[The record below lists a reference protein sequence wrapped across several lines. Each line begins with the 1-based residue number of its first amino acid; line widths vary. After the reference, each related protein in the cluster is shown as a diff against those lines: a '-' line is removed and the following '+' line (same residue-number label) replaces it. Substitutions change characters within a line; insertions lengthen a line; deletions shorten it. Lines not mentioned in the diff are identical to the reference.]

1 MTLTNPENLHWS
13 IDRKAGS
20 SQAPNHDL
28 FTHREEINTRAHTH
42 AQTERRGEAE
52 TDKREDG
59 ERKRDQGWIFR
70 E

>member
-1 MTLTNPENLHWS
+1 M
-13 IDRKAGS
+13 
-20 SQAPNHDL
+20 

>member
-1 MTLTNPENLHWS
+1 MGAQFELARPTVSDGIE
-13 IDRKAGS
+13 
-20 SQAPNHDL
+20 APNHEL

-42 AQTERRGEAE
+42 AQTERRGETD
-52 TDKREDG
+52 TDKRRDG